1 MKKPAGLK
9 RAEPALQVTALDD
22 GEGSCPLKRVER
34 LLVADRWVTT
44 EGIEQRNSTH
54 RLLGAACFDLLEKLL
69 DKISQWNP
77 P

>member
-1 MKKPAGLK
+1 MKEPASLE
-9 RAEPALQVTALDD
+9 RAEPALQVAALDD
-22 GEGSCPLKRVER
+22 GEGPRLLKRVEG

-44 EGIEQRNSTH
+44 EGIEQLNGAN

-69 DKISQWNP
+69 DGISQGTP